1 MRDQDTKNQL
11 ETIEPNEPENM
22 EDQNKGDQELCQ
34 VYRDKVFY
42 LVDDFIER
50 EYNGKTDEELKQDNG
65 FFERLNLYIYNNY
78 LKSLLH
84 PIELKQDGTI
94 KQSKQYNIY
103 QLDNIFT
110 IYRELVYKY
119 KHNNRPTII
128 EFCILCG
135 INRDTVNNWIN
146 GYDKGHVVNP
156 ERQRICQKWLDVCES
171 ALVNGSGEYVK
182 EIFLLKSCHGY
193 KDNSNE
199 ITVKHE
205 ILPTLTSDQLP
216 EVLGIGDKLT

>member
-1 MRDQDTKNQL
+1 MSA
-11 ETIEPNEPENM
+11 
-22 EDQNKGDQELCQ
+22 
-34 VYRDKVFY
+34 
-42 LVDDFIER
+42 
-50 EYNGKTDEELKQDNG
+50 
-65 FFERLNLYIYNNY
+65 FFVRWDMDVSALSN
-78 LKSLLH
+78 H
-84 PIELKQDGTI
+84 
-94 KQSKQYNIY
+94 
-103 QLDNIFT
+103 
-110 IYRELVYKY
+110 
-119 KHNNRPTII
+119 
-128 EFCILCG
+128 
-135 INRDTVNNWIN
+135 IN
-146 GYDKGHVVNP
+146 NP